1 MNFSPPTFGTID
13 SRTAVGLPAG
23 LSYNVATG
31 EISGTP
37 VGGSSS
43 DVTITLT
50 GRGVT
55 TTKDFKVQ
63 VVDLDA
69 YAYKVDI
76 NATGYAGTSTLR
88 DFPALV
94 RLSVAGVSGFSYNG
108 FLAKDVE
115 GKSTGYDLRA
125 FDSNG
130 RILPY
135 EIENWDPEGVSEVW
149 VRTYDLNSSTSITLA
164 WANAAETDIKP
175 YTYDGSVWTND
186 FAAVYHMNKAVLS
199 TQTDSAPNSNHA
211 TDTGFV
217 DGNSSL
223 EVAGPFRSQGAQ
235 FCRWY
240 DRSKW
245 RIK

>member
-1 MNFSPPTFGTID
+1 M
-13 SRTAVGLPAG
+13 
-23 LSYNVATG
+23 
-31 EISGTP
+31 
-37 VGGSSS
+37 
-43 DVTITLT
+43 
-50 GRGVT
+50 
-55 TTKDFKVQ
+55 Q
-63 VVDLDA
+63 VVDFDA

-108 FLAKDVE
+108 FLAKDLE

-149 VRTYDLNSSTSITLA
+149 VRIYDLNSSTSITLA

-199 TQTDSAPNSNHA
+199 TQTDSAPN
-211 TDTGFV
+211 
-217 DGNSSL
+217 
-223 EVAGPFRSQGAQ
+223 
-235 FCRWY
+235 
-240 DRSKW
+240 
-245 RIK
+245 